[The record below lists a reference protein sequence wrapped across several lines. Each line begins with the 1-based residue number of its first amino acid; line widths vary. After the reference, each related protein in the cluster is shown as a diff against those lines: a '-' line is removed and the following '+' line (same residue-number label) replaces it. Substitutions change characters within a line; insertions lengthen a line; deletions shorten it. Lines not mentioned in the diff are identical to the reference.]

1 MMFGAIRG
9 PGMRAVIACVFAAW
23 ALAMALPE
31 CHLFTPAAAIH
42 AHIESSGPG
51 VASQVVPWA
60 GADLHQHAA
69 EPDRH
74 LSTDAVIA
82 TLPRSG
88 PSLQELLLV
97 GVALLLVL
105 PMAAGLGVGP
115 RAPPV
120 AALPVR
126 RGRDLLTRF
135 GIDRN

>member
-1 MMFGAIRG
+1 MTFGAIRG
-9 PGMRAVIACVFAAW
+9 AGMRTVVAVAFAAW
-23 ALAMALPE
+23 ALALALPD
-31 CHLFTPAAAIH
+31 CHLFAPAAPIH

-51 VASQVVPWA
+51 VPSQVVPWA
-60 GADLHQHAA
+60 AADLHQHAA

-74 LSTDAVIA
+74 LFPDAVIA

-97 GVALLLVL
+97 GIAALLVL
-105 PMAAGLGVGP
+105 SLAASLGLGP

-120 AALPVR
+120 AAVPVGG
-126 RGRDLLTRF
+126 GRDLLIRF

>member
-1 MMFGAIRG
+1 MTFGAIRG

-31 CHLFTPAAAIH
+31 CHLVTPATGIH
-42 AHIESSGPG
+42 THIESAGPG
-51 VASQVVPWA
+51 GALQVVPWA
-60 GADLHQHAA
+60 AADLHQHAA

-74 LSTDAVIA
+74 LSADAVIA

-97 GVALLLVL
+97 GIALSLVL
-105 PMAAGLGVGP
+105 PLAAGLGLGP